1 MGIIGDD
8 LVSTSLIPP
17 WSSIASVAL
26 RQSSKTGQP
35 AANDDEDYS
44 HNDCNALLGAEEGK
58 SLRDL

>member
-26 RQSSKTGQP
+26 GESSKTGQS
-35 AANDDEDYS
+35 AADDDEDHG
-44 HNDCNALLGAEEGK
+44 HNNCNALLGAEEGK